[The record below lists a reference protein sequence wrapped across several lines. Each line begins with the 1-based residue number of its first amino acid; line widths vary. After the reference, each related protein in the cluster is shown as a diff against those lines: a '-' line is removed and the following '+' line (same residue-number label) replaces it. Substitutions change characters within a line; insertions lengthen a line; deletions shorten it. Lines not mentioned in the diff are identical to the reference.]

1 MLSQILIILGA
12 FFILEGIPYFAFP
25 KKAKEWASS
34 VQDIPDK
41 TLRIIGIISMATGL
55 AFLYANRYF

>member
-12 FFILEGIPYFAFP
+12 FFIIEGIPYFAFP
-25 KKAKEWASS
+25 KKAKEWAST
-34 VQDIPDK
+34 VHEIPDK
-41 TLRIIGIISMATGL
+41 TLRVIGLISMTAGI